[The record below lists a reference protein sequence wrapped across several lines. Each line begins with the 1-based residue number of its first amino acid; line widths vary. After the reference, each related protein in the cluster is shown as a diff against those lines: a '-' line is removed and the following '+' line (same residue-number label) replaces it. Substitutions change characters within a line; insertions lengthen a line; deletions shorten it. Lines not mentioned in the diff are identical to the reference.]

1 MNGGSTKERILV
13 IAILLGTVVMGLVDW
28 VFRHPEPVYQGRK
41 LSSWLRD
48 VPRGRVLFFTPGMV
62 RSGGESQ
69 IMWIEQFDPGRSQA
83 FHEQAKEAVQK
94 IGTNA
99 WPRLLRELRTRDS
112 PLKESALRWLT
123 NLKVFK
129 PRWMSG
135 RERRE
140 RAASALNCFGSP
152 AAIPALI
159 QILEDDGAPVDAR
172 TFAAHAL
179 QVFGSQAEPAY
190 PALIKATQSQDADL
204 RRVAQATL
212 DSLRRRTIHP
222 SYFNTR

>member
-1 MNGGSTKERILV
+1 MNGVWTKERILF
-13 IAILLGTVVMGLVDW
+13 IAALLGTVVMGTVAW
-28 VFRHPEPVYQGRK
+28 VFRHPEPVYQGRR

-48 VPRGRVLFFTPGMV
+48 VPRGRVLFFTPGSV
-62 RSGGESQ
+62 SFGDDSQ
-69 IMWIEQFDPGRSQA
+69 VMWIEQFDPGRSQA

-112 PLKESALRWLT
+112 SMKESALRRLT
-123 NLKVFK
+123 SLKIVK
-129 PRWMSG
+129 LRWISG

-152 AAIPALI
+152 AIIPALI

-179 QVFGSQAEPAY
+179 QVCGSQAEPAF
-190 PALIKATQSQDADL
+190 PALSRAAQSHDADL

-212 DSLRRRTIHP
+212 DSLRRRTINP